1 MIGDEA
7 LNDEIRRLV
16 ESGWTLTAQ
25 TDATAGMSRDGLGI
39 FHELQTDG
47 TVKVSGTGKDSVNEE
62 PDFFGKTA
70 TVSETVRREEA
81 PITPEQE
88 KYSPQTQTQT
98 NHNQK
103 VNLNEYVRTL
113 VAEGWGLNS
122 QTETTAAVTK
132 PGERLNGCLV
142 VLLLLCFLIPGLIY
156 LFWPRHDLSVLVEVD
171 NNQIFISGTG
181 ANQAT
186 DTVRALLR
194 RDGFSS

>member
-1 MIGDEA
+1 M
-7 LNDEIRRLV
+7 
-16 ESGWTLTAQ
+16 
-25 TDATAGMSRDGLGI
+25 
-39 FHELQTDG
+39 
-47 TVKVSGTGKDSVNEE
+47 
-62 PDFFGKTA
+62 
-70 TVSETVRREEA
+70 
-81 PITPEQE
+81 
-88 KYSPQTQTQT
+88 
-98 NHNQK
+98 
-103 VNLNEYVRTL
+103 NEYVRTL

-142 VLLLLCFLIPGLIY
+142 VLLLLWFLIPGLIY

>member
-25 TDATAGMSRDGLGI
+25 TDATAGMSRDGLVI
-39 FHELQTDG
+39 FLELQTDG

-62 PDFFGKTA
+62 TDFFGKTA
-70 TVSETVRREEA
+70 TVSETVRREED
-81 PITPEQE
+81 PLTPEQE
-88 KYSPQTQTQT
+88 KYRPQTQTQT

-113 VAEGWGLNS
+113 VAEGWVLNS

-142 VLLLLCFLIPGLIY
+142 VLLLSLIHI
-156 LFWPRHDLSVLVEVD
+156 
-171 NNQIFISGTG
+171 
-181 ANQAT
+181 
-186 DTVRALLR
+186 
-194 RDGFSS
+194 